1 LLLIAASV
9 VADAEKV
16 AFETT
21 VAARGVV
28 AMDATELA
36 VNIRA
41 ATTVVAGRWRW
52 RGWTATTSHRRRSQR
67 AGRRA
72 RRAIATTRDTTVGSV
87 GVRISRM

>member
-21 VAARGVV
+21 MAARGVV

-41 ATTVVAGRWRW
+41 ATTVGAGRW
-52 RGWTATTSHRRRSQR
+52 
-67 AGRRA
+67 
-72 RRAIATTRDTTVGSV
+72 
-87 GVRISRM
+87 